1 MLFMAQSLRIYICT
15 RNSAGCQIKPESYA
29 AKAARNREW
38 NPCGIY
44 IGNMTSCGK
53 NGSFHF
59 VLFLIKYFYILDTY
73 SFPRYERRLS
83 MVQKASSKLTDMLNK
98 AIARE
103 IQVSVQYMWQHV
115 MAKGLESAEI
125 ADVFEKVAVAE
136 MKHAEKIAE
145 RLFYFDVVPTTKPD
159 PITIVSSIKEMLEAD
174 AQAEVEAIDLYKEVI
189 KQAGAESDST
199 TRLLFEEILADEE
212 DHHDTFTTLLGK

>member
-1 MLFMAQSLRIYICT
+1 
-15 RNSAGCQIKPESYA
+15 
-29 AKAARNREW
+29 
-38 NPCGIY
+38 
-44 IGNMTSCGK
+44 
-53 NGSFHF
+53 
-59 VLFLIKYFYILDTY
+59 
-73 SFPRYERRLS
+73 
-83 MVQKASSKLTDMLNK
+83 MVQKASTALTDLMNK

-125 ADVFEKVAVAE
+125 SKVFEEVAIAE

-159 PITIVSSIKEMLEAD
+159 PIKVGVSVTEMLQID
-174 AQAEVEAIDLYKEVI
+174 AVAEEEAIDLYKTII
-189 KQAGAESDST
+189 KQANNEGDST
-199 TRLLFEEILADEE
+199 TRLLFEQILSEEE